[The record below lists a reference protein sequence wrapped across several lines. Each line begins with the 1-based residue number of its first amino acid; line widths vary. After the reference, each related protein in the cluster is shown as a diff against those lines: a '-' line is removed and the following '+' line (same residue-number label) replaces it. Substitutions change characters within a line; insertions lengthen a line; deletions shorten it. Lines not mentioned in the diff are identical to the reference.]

1 MSLNIKKITDD
12 SKEFK
17 IKLEEINKTIEF
29 LNIQFKEISK
39 FNFERKLLKDLLK
52 KKLKKALS
60 IVE

>member
-12 SKEFK
+12 CKEFK
-17 IKLEEINKTIEF
+17 LKLEEINKTIEF

>member
-12 SKEFK
+12 GKEFK

-29 LNIQFKEISK
+29 LNIQLKEISK

-60 IVE
+60 IVK

>member
-12 SKEFK
+12 CKEFK